1 VTHIHSKVITNFTYV
16 LLCGSEFQ
24 GLILNNAYIMG
35 GGFEFQLEGF
45 QFSNFQILDQPLAY
59 PIQFCGLWLVE
70 LINQQGD
77 TLNVCIYDF

>member
-1 VTHIHSKVITNFTYV
+1 
-16 LLCGSEFQ
+16 
-24 GLILNNAYIMG
+24 MG